1 VTSTPTR
8 PTPARRLDEAGL
20 AAAVD
25 ALGARD
31 RVLARIA
38 ARHGVPPLW
47 SRDPGFATLCLI
59 VLEQQVSLAAGRG
72 VLRRLEAAAGGVE
85 PARVAALGEGG
96 LRDAGLTR
104 QKARYLAGL
113 ANAML
118 DGSLRIDDLGELDDE
133 AVRATLMA
141 LPGIG
146 RWTADVYLMFALGR
160 PDVWPAADLALAASA
175 QHVLGLATRPTP
187 AELDALAGRW
197 RPWRSAAA
205 RLLWHSYL
213 SGDRPPRPARATG
226 PLVRAARASN
236 PRETVSR

>member
-1 VTSTPTR
+1 
-8 PTPARRLDEAGL
+8 
-20 AAAVD
+20 
-25 ALGARD
+25 
-31 RVLARIA
+31 
-38 ARHGVPPLW
+38 
-47 SRDPGFATLCLI
+47 
-59 VLEQQVSLAAGRG
+59 
-72 VLRRLEAAAGGVE
+72 
-85 PARVAALGEGG
+85 
-96 LRDAGLTR
+96 
-104 QKARYLAGL
+104 
-113 ANAML
+113 
-118 DGSLRIDDLGELDDE
+118 
-133 AVRATLMA
+133 MA

-213 SGDRPPRPARATG
+213 SGDRPRRPATATG
-226 PLVRAARASN
+226 RLARAARASN